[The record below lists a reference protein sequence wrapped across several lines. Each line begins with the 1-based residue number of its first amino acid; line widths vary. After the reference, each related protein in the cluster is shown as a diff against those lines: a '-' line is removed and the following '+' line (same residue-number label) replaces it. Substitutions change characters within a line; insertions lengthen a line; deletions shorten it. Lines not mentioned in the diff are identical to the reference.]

1 MAIKLTVADFPT
13 LAKEHKMAGKDKD
26 APIGYVSDPSDPD
39 DSIKEAAYNAAIVE
53 EQMKQQEA
61 LNPPSAE

>member
-1 MAIKLTVADFPT
+1 
-13 LAKEHKMAGKDKD
+13 MAGKDKD
-26 APIGYVSDPSDPD
+26 APIGYVSDPSDPE

-61 LNPPSAE
+61 LNPPSE